1 MLFRSLAERT
11 GKEVYAGPIEGT
23 AIGNIMAQML
33 KDGAYKDL
41 PEARKNI
48 ALSFDVKLVD

>member
-1 MLFRSLAERT
+1 MHNA
-11 GKEVYAGPIEGT
+11 IEGT

-41 PEARKNI
+41 PEARKKYCI
-48 ALSFDVKLVD
+48 VL

>member
-1 MLFRSLAERT
+1 MLAERT